1 MRTAGFLS
9 AVLLLCSFAQA
20 QPWTYDFGTVAATFT
35 SGASSGFL
43 PPPPS
48 GSARVRIGSQGGA
61 VELRNPGDT
70 RLGAGCEAALVAPT
84 GGSLNKLQW
93 HGFAGGSGFT
103 LRLQMVITGGAGDV
117 YFFCGSGSCFSDNGG
132 FTSAQVFTGLRW
144 NRSAGGLDFAFR
156 DGGGWTPCAASPMLA
171 DSVFLLELYANNS
184 SNGITYVHGSS
195 QTLPAHSW
203 DLWVDGQ
210 LLLDDCAGAGL
221 PDTSDIDAFMFYG
234 AGSPAN
240 DCTLLLDDLQWTNIV
255 ALQPLPVELTHFE
268 LRADGQRAYLRW
280 RTESEIQNFGFE
292 ILRRLAGADWETRG
306 FMPGDGCRNTP
317 RWYAFADAIDGLGGS
332 VRYRLRQLDRDGGS
346 CLSEERTLHLSADEE
361 MELGYPRL
369 PGGRSELCVP
379 VRVGRERTL
388 TLELLSITGSQAAV
402 LPAERLLP
410 AGWQDLRLRLS
421 GPCHG
426 PHLLV
431 LRSEQNVLSR
441 VILL

>member
-1 MRTAGFLS
+1 M
-9 AVLLLCSFAQA
+9 
-20 QPWTYDFGTVAATFT
+20 
-35 SGASSGFL
+35 
-43 PPPPS
+43 
-48 GSARVRIGSQGGA
+48 RIGSQGGA

-234 AGSPAN
+234 AGSPAH
-240 DCTLLLDDLQWTNIV
+240 DCTLPPD
-255 ALQPLPVELTHFE
+255 
-268 LRADGQRAYLRW
+268 
-280 RTESEIQNFGFE
+280 
-292 ILRRLAGADWETRG
+292 
-306 FMPGDGCRNTP
+306 
-317 RWYAFADAIDGLGGS
+317 
-332 VRYRLRQLDRDGGS
+332 DRDGGS